1 MSTEQEKQN
10 IPSKEEVITFLQ
22 EQIEVKKVQ
31 LELQK
36 LNTELAVSR
45 AEEFRAIAF
54 IGQMTNSPEEEGDEK
69 EENENQEPSAPRSL
83 KKVK

>member
-54 IGQMTNSPEEEGDEK
+54 IGQMTNSPEEGDEK